1 MDVLS
6 FFRKFVMQN
15 FRFETKIGDSFLKV
29 NYVRSFSFDFSL
41 KEEGFLLH
49 RCLGSASSRKIISRF
64 IYTYKS
70 SRFSGRFL

>member
-41 KEEGFLLH
+41 KEGFF
-49 RCLGSASSRKIISRF
+49 SPQVSRKRLF
-64 IYTYKS
+64 EKDYLAFHIYV
-70 SRFSGRFL
+70 